1 MGSSVSGSLDK
12 YAKVPGLL
20 GTAAAIGSGKV
31 KLPGGPTG
39 GIVGMVQEDMI
50 GSAEAKQAQNAANMQ
65 MMQQQQNQQ
74 NQYNAAL
81 QQMMMGQQQ
90 PSPTNFTSLY
100 SPSPYANGGN
110 VTLRRKMF
118 KLGGSAS
125 AHGTGLTSGLSF
137 NQGGR
142 VGLQEGGMSISEIA
156 KKFKL
161 GGAKAG
167 ETLSKTKIKGRA
179 GLAQRGIG
187 ALLTAIFGK
196 AGPAI
201 GRAGYRRSMK
211 PIQAFLRQNPRT
223 GRFLLGS
230 AGVGGGLGAASAL
243 SNIAP
248 DFEEFGQSEDSAY
261 LRNLLREQEKIFL
274 IHLYQSHQQVCSMAL
289 PEIQLEKH

>member
-161 GGAKAG
+161 DPNKLTFVLMNVEALSHDSGKKWL
-167 ETLSKTKIKGRA
+167 EEKLSKYGM
-179 GLAQRGIG
+179 
-187 ALLTAIFGK
+187 
-196 AGPAI
+196 
-201 GRAGYRRSMK
+201 RSMIIVDESTTIK
-211 PIQAFLRQNPRT
+211 NLKASRT
-223 GRFLLGS
+223 R
-230 AGVGGGLGAASAL
+230 
-243 SNIAP
+243 
-248 DFEEFGQSEDSAY
+248 
-261 LRNLLREQEKIFL
+261 
-274 IHLYQSHQQVCSMAL
+274 
-289 PEIQLEKH
+289 